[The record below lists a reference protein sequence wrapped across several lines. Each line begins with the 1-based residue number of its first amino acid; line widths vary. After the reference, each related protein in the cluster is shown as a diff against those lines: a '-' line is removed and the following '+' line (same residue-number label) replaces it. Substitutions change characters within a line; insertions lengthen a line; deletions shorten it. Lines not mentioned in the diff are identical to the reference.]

1 MNTAFRTSLRRLGFG
16 LLLAVLPTLVPRA
29 SGAEGSSAHP
39 PILFVH
45 GNGDTA
51 ALWMTTIWRF
61 ESNGWPRERLRA
73 LDLPLPLARDDDA
86 VVQPGRSSAT
96 EVAREIAGEV
106 ERIRQ
111 QLGVER
117 VVLVGNSR
125 GGLAI
130 RNYIQNFGGAAHVS
144 HAILGGAPNHGV
156 WSNPALRPGNEFNG
170 AGPFL
175 TALNAPKGLQ
185 GWEVTPG
192 VAWLT
197 LRSDRNDKF
206 AQPDGVWMG
215 ARGMPTGVTFD
226 GPALLG
232 ATNISFIDRDHREV
246 SYHPDAF
253 AESFR
258 FLTGRAPATTG
269 ITPEPSIILDGN
281 ITGYGEGGQTNL
293 PVPGATV
300 EIYAIDPESGARLGG
315 PRHTVTVGDAGR
327 WGPFSADGT
336 ARYEFVVTA
345 PGHAITHVYR
355 APFPRSSSVVHL
367 RAERPLA
374 AESRPASVVIM
385 SRPRGYF
392 GLPRD
397 RVVLDGRDPAP
408 GIPVGVAGVS
418 TTRIDLADGVG
429 RPVAGEFTSGPLHE
443 RLVGLAQ
450 SAAENRIVILE
461 LQP

>member
-1 MNTAFRTSLRRLGFG
+1 MITAFRTSLRRLGFG

-29 SGAEGSSAHP
+29 SGAEGRSAHP

-73 LDLPLPLARDDDA
+73 IDLPLPLARDDDSMA
-86 VVQPGRSSAT
+86 QPGRSSAAD
-96 EVAREIAGEV
+96 VAREIAAEV

-130 RNYIQNFGGAAHVS
+130 RNYIQNFGGAPHVS
-144 HAILGGAPNHGV
+144 HAILGGVPNHGV
-156 WSNPALRPGNEFNG
+156 WANPALRPGNEFNG

-175 TALNAPKGLQ
+175 TALNAPKEPQ
-185 GWEVTPG
+185 GREVTSG

-206 AQPDGVWMG
+206 AQPDGIWMG
-215 ARGMPTGVTFD
+215 AGGMPTGVTFD

-232 ATNISFIDRDHREV
+232 ATNVSLIDRDHREV

-253 AESFR
+253 VESFR

-269 ITPEPSIILDGN
+269 ISPETSIILNGN
-281 ITGYGEGGQTNL
+281 VTGYGEGGQTNL
-293 PVPGATV
+293 PVPGAAV
-300 EIYAIDPESGARLGG
+300 EIYAVDPESGARLGG
-315 PRHTVTVGDAGR
+315 PRHAVTVDDTGR
-327 WGPFSADGT
+327 WGPLT
-336 ARYEFVVTA
+336 AEGNTHYEFVVTA

-355 APFPRSSSVVHL
+355 TPFPRSSSVVHL

-374 AESRPASVVIM
+374 AENRPASVVIM

-408 GIPVGVAGVS
+408 GIPPGVAGVS
-418 TTRIDLADGVG
+418 TTRVDLAGGVG
-429 RPVAGEFTSGPLHE
+429 RPVVGEFTSGHLRE
-443 RLVGLAQ
+443 RLVGIAHA
-450 SAAENRIVILE
+450 AAENRVVILE